1 METKLIQLMQG
12 VLADSFVMY
21 TKAHGYH
28 WNVEGKSFP
37 MLHDFFGD
45 IYAEVYG
52 SIDDTAEQIRQIQG
66 RAIHSLLELDKA
78 RTVSD
83 TPINVGT
90 DANGMLNDL
99 FSANQL
105 VLASLM
111 RAYDE
116 AGTQQEFGLQ
126 NYIQDRMMAHK
137 KHAWML
143 RSTLNKAGE

>member
-1 METKLIQLMQG
+1 MNDLIEQMKV

-28 WNVEGKSFP
+28 WNVEGTLFP

-66 RAIHSLLELDKA
+66 RAIHTLLEFDKY
-78 RTVSD
+78 RTVPDSAV
-83 TPINVGT
+83 TVGT
-90 DANGMLNDL
+90 DNTAMLSDL
-99 FSANQL
+99 LSANQL
-105 VLASLM
+105 VLASVM
-111 RAYDE
+111 RAYELADSNNE
-116 AGTQQEFGLQ
+116 DGLS
-126 NYIQDRMMAHK
+126 NYLQDRMMAHK